1 MNSQVEAPAEERQ
14 DSHPLANILRG
25 KVILLLASLAAI
37 SNLSTN
43 IILPAFPDIAS
54 QLNVTSQELGL
65 TLSSFFITYALAQL
79 IVGPLADRYGRKRVI
94 FGGLFVFVA
103 GTFWASTAT
112 TLNTLIIGRVIQGL
126 GVCTAGVLSRAIARD
141 LYEGET
147 LARALSLT
155 MIAAAAAPGFSPL
168 IGSILNTILG
178 WRALFVVVGTTA
190 VLIAIFYV
198 RSIGET
204 LPASRRVTHSG
215 PAILRAYKELLTD
228 GKFIYPALATNL
240 LMSGLFASF
249 GATPAILM
257 AGIGLTSLQMGL
269 YFAATVFIVFA
280 AGMAAPR
287 LAHRFGGRPI
297 TLSGLAIAFTAG
309 VLLLIGPKKPGLAWY
324 SLSMVLFLWGMGLA
338 NPLGTAMTIG
348 PFGKQSGLA
357 SALLGFL
364 TMGLG
369 ALSTWAI
376 SMPKYLPTTLLGTT
390 QSIVCLLAMLS
401 FITYIFLA
409 RKPITE
415 PPMS

>member
-1 MNSQVEAPAEERQ
+1 MNSQVEAPADERQ
-14 DSHPLANILRG
+14 VSHPLANILRG

-43 IILPAFPDIAS
+43 IILPAFPDIAG

-79 IVGPLADRYGRKRVI
+79 VVGPLADRYGRKRVI
-94 FGGLFVFVA
+94 AGGLFVFVA
-103 GTFWASTAT
+103 GTFWASTASS
-112 TLNTLIIGRVIQGL
+112 LNMLIIGRIIQGL

-155 MIAAAAAPGFSPL
+155 MIATATAPGFSPL
-168 IGSILNTILG
+168 IGSVLNTTLG
-178 WRALFVVVGTTA
+178 WRALFVVVGITA

-204 LPASRRVTHSG
+204 LPVSRRVTHSV
-215 PAILRAYKELLTD
+215 PAILRAYRELLTD
-228 GKFIYPALATNL
+228 GKFIYPALATSL

-269 YFAATVFIVFA
+269 YFAATVFVVFA

-287 LAHRFGGRPI
+287 LAHRYGNKLI
-297 TLSGLAIAFTAG
+297 TLIGFIVAIVAG
-309 VLLLIGPKKPGLAWY
+309 ALLILGPNKPGLGWY
-324 SLSMVLFLWGMGLA
+324 SLSMILFLWGMGLA
-338 NPLGTAMTIG
+338 NPLATALTMS
-348 PFGKQSGLA
+348 PFGKEAGLA

-369 ALSTWAI
+369 AISTWIISTSQYPSSLVLGITQACACLIAAI
-376 SMPKYLPTTLLGTT
+376 LFFIYMLPKK
-390 QSIVCLLAMLS
+390 S
-401 FITYIFLA
+401 
-409 RKPITE
+409 K
-415 PPMS
+415 

>member
-1 MNSQVEAPAEERQ
+1 MNSQVQTPANEGQ
-14 DSHPLANILRG
+14 VSHPSASILRG

-79 IVGPLADRYGRKRVI
+79 VVGPLADRYGRKRVI
-94 FGGLFVFVA
+94 VGGLLVFVA

-112 TLNTLIIGRVIQGL
+112 TLDMLIMGRVIQGL

-155 MIAAAAAPGFSPL
+155 MIATATAPGFSPL
-168 IGSILNTILG
+168 VGSVLNTTLG
-178 WRALFVVVGTTA
+178 WRALFILVGIA
-190 VLIAIFYV
+190 AILITLFYV
-198 RSIGET
+198 RSVGET
-204 LPASRRVTHSG
+204 LPVSRRVTQSMQ
-215 PAILRAYKELLTD
+215 AIVKAYGKLLRNRQ
-228 GKFIYPALATNL
+228 FIFPALASSL

-249 GATPAILM
+249 AATPAILM

-269 YFAATVFIVFA
+269 YFAATVFVVFA

-287 LAHRFGGRPI
+287 LAHRFGAGAI
-297 TLSGLAIAFTAG
+297 ALSGLSTAFVAG
-309 VLLLIGPKKPGLAWY
+309 VLLLIGPTNPGLGWY
-324 SLSMVLFLWGMGLA
+324 TLSMVLFLWGMGLA
-338 NPLGTAMTIG
+338 NPLATAMTMS
-348 PFGKQSGLA
+348 PFSKEAGLA

-369 ALSTWAI
+369 AATTWAV
-376 SMPKYLPTTLLGTT
+376 STPEYPTVIVLGAT
-390 QSIVCLLAMLS
+390 QSAVCVLAILL
-401 FITYIFLA
+401 FTTYIYLG
-409 RKPITE
+409 RKGAV
-415 PPMS
+415 